1 MRSPPE
7 LRNPQV
13 VDAIPCSAHC
23 VGRIRHE
30 GDVMSDTASWA
41 TKITAITVLADDLE
55 AAKDFYQR
63 VFGLPVHFEG
73 DTSAVFLFGETMIN
87 LLTPSQGPELMDPA
101 PIAPASA
108 GHRQVFTI
116 TVDDVDA
123 KVAELQ
129 ALGVELLNGPIDR
142 PWGIR
147 TASFID
153 PAGIIWE
160 IAT

>member
-1 MRSPPE
+1 
-7 LRNPQV
+7 
-13 VDAIPCSAHC
+13 
-23 VGRIRHE
+23 
-30 GDVMSDTASWA
+30 MSETTGWASG
-41 TKITAITVLADDLE
+41 ISAITVLADDLE
-55 AAKDFYQR
+55 AAKAFYGR
-63 VFGLPVHFEG
+63 VFGLPITFEVP
-73 DTSAVFLFGETMIN
+73 TSVVFTFGGTMIN